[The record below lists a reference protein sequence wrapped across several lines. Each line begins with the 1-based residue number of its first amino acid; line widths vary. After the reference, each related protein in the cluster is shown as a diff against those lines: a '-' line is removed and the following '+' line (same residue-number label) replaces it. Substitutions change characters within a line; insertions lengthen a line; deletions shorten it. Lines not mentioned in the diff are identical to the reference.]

1 MWYCWKH
8 KPNKIVTI
16 NQVWSELKGAN
27 LAFDP
32 ISESGKCVEGVFPLT
47 YLRGVD
53 GIFIAVANS
62 TERAFKIYQKAARI
76 LEQLELRSVTSY
88 PPSKSTNTI
97 LI

>member
-8 KPNKIVTI
+8 KPNKVVTI
-16 NQVWSELKGAN
+16 NQVWAELKGSN

-32 ISESGKCVEGVFPLT
+32 ISENGKCVEGVFPLT

-62 TERAFKIYQKAARI
+62 TERAFKIYQKAAVI
-76 LEQLELRSVTSY
+76 LEQLELRSVISD
-88 PPSKSTNTI
+88 PQSDFENTI
-97 LI
+97 TI